1 MKKLFYVLSMLIM
14 FSLLAAPIFNMNVNA
29 TQKIRV
35 GLESQFK
42 SVDSVTINNKKIYI
56 GYDNKFWDYG
66 FGSNNNF
73 VMSVDKNFYIDPQ
86 KTFAMYQDALVQ
98 KNNYI
103 KNGHKAV
110 VCYDGRWMIYIG
122 GYESLEHAQKDNL
135 IFNGKIIAPDEKKIL
150 FSADE
155 NPLITF
161 AKTPLQFKSDEFVK
175 LSKQKYRGIIEL
187 GFYDAQKLTA
197 VNVLDMN
204 EYLYGVV
211 PSEMP
216 ASWSKEAL
224 KAQCVAARS
233 YVMTKLNSHKYY
245 DVCDGVHCQMYLG
258 VNNESEKVNKLVD
271 ETKDICIYYKGKPVN
286 ALFFSSSGGVTED
299 AQNVWSNSVE
309 YLKSRIDT
317 YEKTPKIWTRE
328 FTSEQIKQLLAA
340 NKIDIGD
347 VLGIEVVD
355 YLPSG
360 RANQICI
367 IGTEGTK
374 MLDKEN
380 IRNFFAK
387 SKGGILES
395 RMFTIENK
403 IESGEIDSGNFNCKI
418 IFSGRGYGH
427 GVGMSQYGAKG
438 MAEAGFKF
446 DDILKFY
453 YAGVEVK

>member
-1 MKKLFYVLSMLIM
+1 MKKLFCSIFIM
-14 FSLLAAPIFNMNVNA
+14 FSLLAAPIFNTNVNA

-42 SVDSVTINNKKIYI
+42 SVDSVTINNKNIYI
-56 GYDNKFWDYG
+56 GYDNKFG
-66 FGSNNNF
+66 FDCFRANNNF

-86 KTFAMYQDALVQ
+86 KTFATYQDALVQ
-98 KNNYI
+98 KNNYV
-103 KNGHKAV
+103 KGGYKAV
-110 VCYDGRWMIYIG
+110 VCFSRDNKWMIYIG
-122 GYESLEHAQKDNL
+122 GYESLDKAQKDNL

-150 FSADE
+150 LSADE

-161 AKTPLQFKSDEFVK
+161 AKTPLQINSDEFIK
-175 LSKQKYRGIIEL
+175 LSKRKYRGIIEF
-187 GFYDAQKLTA
+187 GFYDAQKITV
-197 VNVLDMN
+197 VNVLDVN

-233 YVMTKLNSHKYY
+233 YAMTKFNSHKFY
-245 DVCDGVHCQMYLG
+245 DVCDNVHCQMYLG

-271 ETKDICIYYKGKPVN
+271 ETKNICIYYKGKPVN

-299 AQNVWSNSVE
+299 AQNVWSNPVE

-317 YEKTPKIWTRE
+317 YEKSPKIWTRE
-328 FTSEQIKQLLAA
+328 FTSEQIKQLLAD

-374 MLDKEN
+374 TLDKEN

-387 SKGGILES
+387 AKGGILES

-418 IFSGRGYGH
+418 IFSGKGNGH
-427 GVGMSQYGAKG
+427 GVGMSQYGAKA